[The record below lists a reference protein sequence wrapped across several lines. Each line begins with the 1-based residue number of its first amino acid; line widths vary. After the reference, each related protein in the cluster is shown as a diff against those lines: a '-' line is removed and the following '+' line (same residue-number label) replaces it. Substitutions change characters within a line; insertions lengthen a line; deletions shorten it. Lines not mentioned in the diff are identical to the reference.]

1 MWKLGP
7 LVIRQRVL
15 LGGLLPAVVESW
27 FPSSNDS
34 YGLLLEDDVEVSPMF
49 YAWVKMCLLK
59 YRSAWNEQPS
69 IQAHMVGLRYGSQAR
84 YSEKL
89 FGISLYQ
96 QKTIELRPQGREPFH
111 AAFLFETAGRP
122 HPHTPF
128 LSQIP
133 CSWGGLYFPQHWRAF
148 HAYLIDRLA
157 ERTHAIE
164 TPIIAPSSR
173 IRSNRWTRSWKK
185 FFNEFVFLH
194 GLVMLYPNFA
204 NWTALSTNHLE
215 VGVHVR
221 RPEIEAEFE
230 KKKSQFHLPLMALPP
245 HPLVQRTLKRGMQES
260 EIEERWGA
268 GSVLDLPFEALPR
281 WDVLPVVDLWG
292 QLASEKE
299 IAHRGIERYRELV
312 TNCSDNIGRMPLCK
326 VSDDENGDDEA
337 TDSERDVVPIH

>member
-1 MWKLGP
+1 MDRTTFKHAFQT
-7 LVIRQRVL
+7 RM
-15 LGGLLPAVVESW
+15 VV
-27 FPSSNDS
+27 
-34 YGLLLEDDVEVSPMF
+34 
-49 YAWVKMCLLK
+49 
-59 YRSAWNEQPS
+59 
-69 IQAHMVGLRYGSQAR
+69 LRYGSQAQH
-84 YSEKL
+84 SGKL

-111 AAFLFETAGRP
+111 AAFLFESAGLP

-133 CSWGGLYFPQHWRAF
+133 CSWGGLYFPQYWSTF
-148 HAYLIDRLA
+148 HTYLIDRLA
-157 ERTHAIE
+157 ERTYAIE
-164 TPIIAPSSR
+164 TPVIAPSSR

-221 RPEIEAEFE
+221 RSEAEGEFE

-245 HPLVQRTLKRGMQES
+245 HPLVQTRLKRGMRES
-260 EIEERWGA
+260 EIGERWGP
-268 GSVLDLPFEALPR
+268 GSVLDLPFETLPR
-281 WDVLPVVDLWG
+281 WGALPVVDLWG
-292 QLASEKE
+292 QLASENE

-312 TNCSDNIGRMPLCK
+312 ANCSNNIGQTPLCK
-326 VSDDENGDDEA
+326 VPDDEKGDDD
-337 TDSERDVVPIH
+337 TTYFGL